1 MCVGGCYGGVG
12 SCFGGVGG
20 CFDGVG
26 GCFGGVGGCF
36 GGVGSCFGGVGG
48 CLCGIGGW
56 GGVSGGIVSNFLIKV
71 SLVDNS
77 AGLHSA
83 YGNLGGTSPVTS
95 GVVCSITEELPLI
108 INTKDLGVF
117 AGVPG
122 GEVSEEVGVYVIA
135 PVSSGRGIS
144 SSYGYSAVLLC
155 AKLVDGHPVYLRISS
170 SLKV

>member
-1 MCVGGCYGGVG
+1 MCVGGCYGGVVG
-12 SCFGGVGG
+12 CFGGVGG

-36 GGVGSCFGGVGG
+36 GGVGSCFGGIGG

-56 GGVSGGIVSNFLIKV
+56 GGVSGGFVSNFLIKV

-108 INTKDLGVF
+108 IDTRDLGVF

-122 GEVSEEVGVYVIA
+122 GEVSEEVGVQVIA
-135 PVSSGRGIS
+135 PVSSGGGTS
-144 SSYGYSAVLLC
+144 SSYGYSAVRLC
-155 AKLVDGHPVYLRISS
+155 VILVDSQPVN
-170 SLKV
+170 